1 MSFFVNTMVCGFSL
15 YQILAFFLIYSCLGW
30 CLEVIYAAVSTGQLV
45 NRGFL
50 NGPVCPIYGFGMI
63 IVLFTLSPLADNLLL
78 LYLGGVI
85 LPSVLELV
93 GGWAL
98 YKLYH
103 TRWWDYSDFPFNI
116 GGYICLE
123 FSLLWGVGT
132 VVVMKAVHPVIA
144 GFVEMVP
151 QMVGFVLM
159 CILYACY
166 AADVV
171 VTAFAASDLARELDA
186 LEKVADSMHAVS
198 DAMTELLGTTAMDV
212 DQKMDESRLQ
222 LKLAAAEARDNA
234 AKLSPRDAA
243 AALRAKADE
252 AMEAARKSSQE
263 ARLNASEAATAVKL
277 AAKGTAERTAE
288 LLRLEQLAEE
298 LQARSE
304 EMRARTRSSKY
315 FGKGRMLRA
324 YPKLR
329 HGEKHRS
336 LDELRERLKYE
347 RRNRPCPLQQP
358 QMPLTGFFRSGAFFL
373 RCILHKIRQILC
385 CRTILFSS
393 CFPHYTFLFCTL
405 FQIYFRHIDKKRV
418 FYPVQYAIPAKN

>member
-1 MSFFVNTMVCGFSL
+1 MTF
-15 YQILAFFLIYSCLGW
+15 YQIVFLFFAYSFLGW
-30 CLEVIYAAVSTGQLV
+30 VGE
-45 NRGFL
+45 
-50 NGPVCPIYGFGMI
+50 
-63 IVLFTLSPLADNLLL
+63 VLFTAVVHRKYQDRGVLSGPLCL
-78 LYLGGVI
+78 LYG
-85 LPSVLELV
+85 V
-93 GGWAL
+93 GGLVITFAL
-98 YKLYH
+98 GDIREGWFFLLVFSAVYATVIEWIGGHILEYTTH

-144 GFVEMVP
+144 GLVEMVP

-347 RRNRPCPLQQP
+347 RR
-358 QMPLTGFFRSGAFFL
+358 
-373 RCILHKIRQILC
+373 H
-385 CRTILFSS
+385 
-393 CFPHYTFLFCTL
+393 
-405 FQIYFRHIDKKRV
+405 
-418 FYPVQYAIPAKN
+418 

>member
-263 ARLNASEAATAVKL
+263 ARLNASEAAAAVKL

-315 FGKGRMLRA
+315 FGKGRMPQFSA
-324 YPKLR
+324 PAFGPFCPKNASQKAPPQGSR
-329 HGEKHRS
+329 TGVT
-336 LDELRERLKYE
+336 
-347 RRNRPCPLQQP
+347 NPC
-358 QMPLTGFFRSGAFFL
+358 FL
-373 RCILHKIRQILC
+373 RYQRSRSRPRPFCRQPEHSPWYRGGLHPQQTRP
-385 CRTILFSS
+385 SS
-393 CFPHYTFLFCTL
+393 SGS
-405 FQIYFRHIDKKRV
+405 
-418 FYPVQYAIPAKN
+418 